1 MGSARN
7 RFSSRASCPVKLSVF
22 MFQLA
27 QIYGKTYD
35 SSSFLCGLA
44 CIRIFEVFQIFLV
57 ASSDGVPFSNGVSSS
72 FLSII
77 DVGVADSLA
86 VHSGRIF
93 DVRHIKYCHQREWKS
108 VETRKGKKLRGQTAG
123 LSAVGSGHGSTSY
136 TISSVTGPKAASELK
151 YPRCPPRTSGVH
163 VVPRIGTF
171 AADSYCKGREWAS
184 RRASQSA
191 AQRG

>member
-7 RFSSRASCPVKLSVF
+7 RFSSRASCPAKLSVF
-22 MFQLA
+22 VFQLA
-27 QIYGKTYD
+27 QIYGSTYD
-35 SSSFLCGLA
+35 SSSFLCRLA
-44 CIRIFEVFQIFLV
+44 CIGIFEVFKIFLV
-57 ASSDGVPFSNGVSSS
+57 TSSDGVPSS

-86 VHSGRIF
+86 VHSGRVL
-93 DVRHIKYCHQREWKS
+93 DVCHVKYCHQSKWKS
-108 VETRKGKKLRGQTAG
+108 VETRKGNKLRGQTAG

-136 TISSVTGPKAASELK
+136 TISSATGPKAASELK
-151 YPRCPPRTSGVH
+151 YPRRPPRTSGVH

-184 RRASQSA
+184 RRARQSA
-191 AQRG
+191 VQRG

>member
-7 RFSSRASCPVKLSVF
+7 RFSSRASCPAKLSVF
-22 MFQLA
+22 VFQLA
-27 QIYGKTYD
+27 QTYGNTYD
-35 SSSFLCGLA
+35 SGSFLCRLA

-57 ASSDGVPFSNGVSSS
+57 TSSDGVPSSNGVPSG

-86 VHSGRIF
+86 VHSGRVL
-93 DVRHIKYCHQREWKS
+93 DVCHVKYCHQSKWKS

-136 TISSVTGPKAASELK
+136 TISSATGPKAASELK
-151 YPRCPPRTSGVH
+151 YPRRPPRTSGVH
-163 VVPRIGTF
+163 VVPRIGYF
-171 AADSYCKGREWAS
+171 AAESYCKEREWAS
-184 RRASQSA
+184 RRARQSA
-191 AQRG
+191 VQRG